1 METSELSKLIK
12 GRRSIRAWQDKPV
25 PEELLKQAVEL
36 ATWAPN
42 GGNQQGWRFYII
54 LNRNVINSIAD
65 ASQSVMSYIFSL
77 PEMAQARPAAPGNS
91 AARPGGAP
99 PGGAGPRRDALRS
112 APALIV
118 VAAKKTSL
126 PTEKVLA
133 EKAKTDPRVAEVR
146 QSQGIVASRIQSVSA
161 AIAYLLLALHQ
172 EGIGS
177 IWMTNPMQAKVDI
190 EKILKV
196 PEDFDLIATVP
207 VGYAAESPTRD
218 RKPVDE
224 VCEIVR

>member
-25 PEELLKQAVEL
+25 PEEILKQAVEL

-54 LNRNVINSIAD
+54 LNKNVINSIAD

-77 PEMAQARPAAPGNS
+77 PEMAQARPAAPAN

-99 PGGAGPRRDALRS
+99 PAGAGTRRDALRS
-112 APALIV
+112 APALIA
-118 VAAKKTSL
+118 VAAKKTPL
-126 PTEKVLA
+126 PTEKILA
-133 EKAKTDPRVAEVR
+133 EKAKTDPKVAEMR
-146 QSQGIVASRIQSVSA
+146 QSQSIVASRIQSVSA
-161 AIAYLLLALHQ
+161 AISYLLLALYQ

-177 IWMTNPMQAKVDI
+177 IWMTNPMQAKVDL

-196 PEDFDLIATVP
+196 PEDFDLIAMVP